1 MKAYRHGIS
10 IGLEKSAGDTF
21 FLTLSVSGKLTH
33 EDYDELIP
41 MLEAALATVKA
52 PKVRVFIDATELE
65 GWEPRAA
72 WDDFR
77 LGLKHG
83 NEFEKIAIFG
93 NRKWQ
98 ELAAK
103 VGGWFISGE
112 AKYFE
117 DRNLAFDWLN
127 E

>member
-10 IGLEKSAGDTF
+10 IGLEKFDSDTF
-21 FLTLSVSGKLTH
+21 YLTLSVSGKLTH
-33 EDYDELIP
+33 EDYQELTP
-41 MLEAALATVKA
+41 MLEAALQTVKA
-52 PKVRVFIDATELE
+52 PRVRAFIDASELE

-83 NEFEKIAIFG
+83 NAFEKIAIYG

-98 ELAAK
+98 ALAAR
-103 VGGWFISGE
+103 VGSWFISGE
-112 AKYFE
+112 ARYFE
-117 DRNLAFDWLN
+117 DRDEALEWLN
-127 E
+127 H